1 VAKHVSMNKN
11 QTENSER
18 LHPFRIKLLG
28 IPVLEWEGQNIS
40 LSRKQ
45 ASALIYV
52 LGTTLQPVPRDK
64 VTFLFWPDIT
74 EAAANAGSP
83 KSASE
88 SILECG
94 TTIWGRPQGSMD
106 AFNSGC
112 IFRSI
117 YQPSNLLL
125 QHWGSFSLCST
136 GIITCAPE

>member
-1 VAKHVSMNKN
+1 MNKN

-52 LGTTLQPVPRDK
+52 LGTTLRPVPRDK
-64 VTFLFWPDIT
+64 VTFLFWPDIA
-74 EAAANAGSP
+74 EAAASAGSP

-88 SILECG
+88 SIRMWYNYLG
-94 TTIWGRPQGSMD
+94 QATRID
-106 AFNSGC
+106 GC
-112 IFRSI
+112 I
-117 YQPSNLLL
+117 
-125 QHWGSFSLCST
+125 
-136 GIITCAPE
+136 